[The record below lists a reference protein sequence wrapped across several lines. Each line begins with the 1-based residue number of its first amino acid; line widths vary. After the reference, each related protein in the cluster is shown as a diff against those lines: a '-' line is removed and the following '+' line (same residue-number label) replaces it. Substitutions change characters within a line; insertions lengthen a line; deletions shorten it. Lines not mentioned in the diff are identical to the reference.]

1 MRKYLP
7 PDVHDFLFDCV
18 SVFDKAAD
26 FIRYDVVEE
35 ELDTMSKRVIKLL
48 QKYDEEAIDMKKVLK
63 GKIKLIE
70 EEGGNC
76 SPTIEING
84 EDLDDLLLQ
93 FPHKVMTSGADM
105 YDTI

>member
-70 EEGGNC
+70 EEGWHVRYNIKGR
-76 SPTIEING
+76 I
-84 EDLDDLLLQ
+84 
-93 FPHKVMTSGADM
+93 
-105 YDTI
+105 